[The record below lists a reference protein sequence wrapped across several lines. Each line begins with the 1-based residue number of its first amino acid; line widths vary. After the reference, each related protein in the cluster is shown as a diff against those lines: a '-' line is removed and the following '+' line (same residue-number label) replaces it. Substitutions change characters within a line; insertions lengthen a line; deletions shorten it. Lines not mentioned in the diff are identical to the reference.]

1 MAEILSIGEML
12 KSRRE
17 ERGLSLEKVFDE
29 TKITTEYL
37 TALEDN
43 SFDVF
48 PNKVYARSFL
58 RDYANFLAL
67 DSKELLFR
75 LEQEYDFPA
84 ASPEDNTDVNIGMRR
99 LVVSFIVLV
108 LLCAVSYG
116 VFLHD
121 KKDAKIN
128 NKMASVTRTSKTG
141 IKSADAETSMPKKD
155 AIKDTPK
162 PKPGVNADYSNGV
175 TLKLS
180 TFSNCWVRVIV
191 DGNVEYQ
198 GELPMGNTKIFY
210 AQTYVKVRAGNS
222 SSIQMRINGRLEND
236 MGDPQKPI
244 TRVYYVNTPE
254 TKPAIP

>member
-12 KSRRE
+12 KARRE

-37 TALEDN
+37 TALEGN

-67 DSKELLFR
+67 DSKELLVR

-84 ASPEDNTDVNIGMRR
+84 ASQDNADVNIGMHR

-108 LLCAVSYG
+108 LLFAASYG

-121 KKDAKIN
+121 KKNAKLN
-128 NKMASVTRTSKTG
+128 NKMTPVARASKTG

-155 AIKDTPK
+155 IIKDASK
-162 PKPGVNADYSNGV
+162 PKLGANADYSKGV

-198 GELPMGNTKIFY
+198 GELPMGNTKMFY